1 MRKSSAVR
9 ALLGLQARLRPDVL
23 FLSETHLCKATTENL
38 KRRLL
43 FDEVLVAESDGRSG
57 GLVMFWNKDIT
68 VTSKEVDTNFIDI
81 RIDENEVAGW
91 RLTGFYGEPS
101 SDRKHSSWD
110 YLRSLHTAIDLP
122 WIVMGDFNEIL
133 YSAEKEGGA
142 MRPQRCMQGFRDAL
156 NVCYLE
162 DMGYE
167 GEIFTWRRGQIRE
180 RLDRDV
186 CNSRWAAMFPLA
198 GVVNE
203 NFDKSDHRPILVDT
217 KRYASMQR
225 SVTKPPMRFEAR
237 WLCENFVETIIQTAW
252 DRAKEMHAEASLCD
266 HTKEV
271 HEALHNWDRNVLEG
285 PRKRLRELQT
295 DLNKILSGPLSDES
309 VSKKREIQ
317 LQIENLL
324 EQEELYWVQRGRINW
339 LKHGDQNTA
348 FFHRPAS
355 ERRKRNHINQ
365 LKTDTG
371 DIIDDQDQL
380 LDLASNYFQHLF
392 TAEVQEPNQAVLDKV
407 VPCVTHDMNAKLL
420 APFTREEVKKA
431 LFNMGDMKAPGPDGL
446 HAI

>member
-1 MRKSSAVR
+1 
-9 ALLGLQARLRPDVL
+9 
-23 FLSETHLCKATTENL
+23 
-38 KRRLL
+38 
-43 FDEVLVAESDGRSG
+43 
-57 GLVMFWNKDIT
+57 
-68 VTSKEVDTNFIDI
+68 
-81 RIDENEVAGW
+81 
-91 RLTGFYGEPS
+91 
-101 SDRKHSSWD
+101 
-110 YLRSLHTAIDLP
+110 
-122 WIVMGDFNEIL
+122 
-133 YSAEKEGGA
+133 
-142 MRPQRCMQGFRDAL
+142 
-156 NVCYLE
+156 
-162 DMGYE
+162 
-167 GEIFTWRRGQIRE
+167 
-180 RLDRDV
+180 
-186 CNSRWAAMFPLA
+186 
-198 GVVNE
+198 
-203 NFDKSDHRPILVDT
+203 
-217 KRYASMQR
+217 
-225 SVTKPPMRFEAR
+225 
-237 WLCENFVETIIQTAW
+237 
-252 DRAKEMHAEASLCD
+252 
-266 HTKEV
+266 
-271 HEALHNWDRNVLEG
+271 
-285 PRKRLRELQT
+285 
-295 DLNKILSGPLSDES
+295 LSDES